1 MSNCYQ
7 RKIKYSSISGKSMQG
22 AVAVEFAL
30 LLIPLVVMA
39 FGVAE
44 FGRAIFEYNTLAK
57 SVRDSARL
65 LSQQDA
71 SDVVSYPLFEA
82 DAKCLAVHGTP
93 DCSGPLLAPGL
104 TTSMV
109 QTSTSSTLS
118 AAGATINLV
127 EVRITGYTF
136 NFMFN
141 PLVFFG
147 NTDTSI
153 SFGDIQTTMR
163 QL

>member
-1 MSNCYQ
+1 M
-7 RKIKYSSISGKSMQG
+7 KKHYSTIGGKNLLG
-22 AVAVEFAL
+22 AVAVEMAL

-44 FGRAIFEYNTLAK
+44 FGRAIYQYNTLTK
-57 SVRDSARL
+57 SVRDSVRL

-71 SDVVSYPLFEA
+71 SDAVNYSSSVA

-93 DCSGPLLAPGL
+93 DCSGQPLAPGL
-104 TTSMV
+104 TTGMV
-109 QTSTSSTLS
+109 QTTSSSTVSS
-118 AAGATINLV
+118 AGTAINLV

-136 NFMFN
+136 NFIFN

-147 NTDTSI
+147 NADTSI
-153 SFGDIQTTMR
+153 RFGDIQATMR

>member
-1 MSNCYQ
+1 MHSFYQ
-7 RKIKYSSISGKSMQG
+7 RKIKFSSMGGKSMQG
-22 AVAVEFAL
+22 AVAVEMAL

-44 FGRAIFEYNTLAK
+44 FGRAIYQYNTLVK

-71 SDVVSYPLFEA
+71 SDAVNYPSSVA

-93 DCSGPLLAPGL
+93 DCSGPRLAPGL
-104 TTSMV
+104 TTGMV
-109 QTSTSSTLS
+109 QTTTSSTVS
-118 AAGATINLV
+118 AAGTTINLV

-136 NFMFN
+136 DFIFN

-147 NTDTSI
+147 NTDMSL

>member
-1 MSNCYQ
+1 MNYFYQ
-7 RKIKYSSISGKSMQG
+7 KKNKFSSMGGKSMQG

-44 FGRAIFEYNTLAK
+44 FGRAMYQYNTLAK
-57 SVRDSARL
+57 TVRDSARL

-71 SDVVSYPLFEA
+71 ANVISYPLFEA
-82 DAKCLAVHGTP
+82 NAKCLAVHGTP
-93 DCSGPLLAPGL
+93 DCSGPPLAPGL
-104 TTSMV
+104 TTGMV
-109 QTSTSSTLS
+109 QTSTSSTVS
-118 AAGATINLV
+118 AAGTAINLV

-153 SFGDIQTTMR
+153 SFGDIHTTMR